1 MMNTRTLFP
10 MLDQLMTVDRELE
23 RAFGAAAPRARNG
36 RQAHA
41 WIPPMDLAERADAYL
56 VALDLPGVPTESV
69 DVSYENGVLQVA
81 GTKPSSFPVQ
91 EEREGDSPRVLGVE
105 RASGR
110 FVRAVH
116 LPVAVD
122 LDRIEARYEN
132 GVLWITVPKD
142 ESAKPRRIPG
152 RGAGGQQQGRIEG

>member
-1 MMNTRTLFP
+1 MMNSRTLFP
-10 MLDQLMTVDRELE
+10 MLDQLLTADRALE
-23 RAFGAAAPRARNG
+23 RAFGDATLSGPRNG

-41 WIPPMDLAERADAYL
+41 WIPPMDLAERGDAY
-56 VALDLPGVPTESV
+56 VMALDLPGATPESLE
-69 DVSYENGVLQVA
+69 VSYENGVLQIV
-81 GTKPSSFPVQ
+81 GTKPGSFAVQ

-122 LDRIEARYEN
+122 ADRIEARYEH
-132 GVLWITVPKD
+132 GVLWVTVPKA
-142 ESAKPRRIPG
+142 ESAKPRRIAV
-152 RGAGGQQQGRIEG
+152 RGAERQARIEG